1 MEVFQRKVY
10 NEFIQLNY
18 HYIINTEGNENV
30 TALIIELFVHFLH
43 FKTV

>member
-18 HYIINTEGNENV
+18 HYTIYTQVNKNI
-30 TALIIELFVHFLH
+30 TALII
-43 FKTV
+43 